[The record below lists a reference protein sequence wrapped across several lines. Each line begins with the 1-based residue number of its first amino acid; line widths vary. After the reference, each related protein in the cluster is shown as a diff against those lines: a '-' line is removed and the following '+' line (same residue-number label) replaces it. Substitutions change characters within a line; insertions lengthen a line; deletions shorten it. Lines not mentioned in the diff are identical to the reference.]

1 MIELG
6 QLEAKHEEFEKRQTR
21 VIVVSVEDQ
30 EAAKKT
36 QAEFPHLVVVSDKD
50 RGITNALDVIHEKS
64 AMDGSDTSAPATL
77 IIDKSGTI
85 RWTFRPERFFT
96 RLSPAEVVAAL
107 DKSVP

>member
-36 QAEFPHLVVVSDKD
+36 QADFPHLVVVSDKD
-50 RGITNALDVIHEKS
+50 HGITNALDVIHKKS

-107 DKSVP
+107 DKSIP